1 MTCDKRAFDTEDDAK
16 EAMNRVSE
24 RPTGQV
30 PIRVYRCPICPGGK
44 WHYTSKQEMK
54 RRV

>member
-1 MTCDKRAFDTEDDAK
+1 MTCDKRAFDTENDAK

-30 PIRVYRCPICPGGK
+30 PIRVYRCPNCRK
-44 WHYTSKQEMK
+44 YHYTSKQEMK